1 MRNVSRVVAVIVAL
15 LLLLTPFSICAS
27 EITDKVRTTV
37 DRVLEVLKEESL
49 KGPEKKEERRARI
62 RDIIK
67 ERFSFEEMSRQSLA
81 RHWRKRSDAEKS
93 EFVSLFSDLI
103 ENSYIDKIEGYRDEE
118 ILYAGERVKNNRA
131 EVSTKVISK
140 GTEIPINYRL
150 FRTKGGDWMVYDIVI
165 EGVSLVSNY
174 RSQFSSTIRSSSFN
188 GLMEQL
194 REKTAG

>member
-1 MRNVSRVVAVIVAL
+1 MRNASIIVKMTVAM
-15 LLLLTPFSICAS
+15 LLLLTPISVCAS
-27 EITDKVRTTV
+27 EITDKIKKTV
-37 DRVLEVLKEESL
+37 DEVLEVLKDESFKGEE
-49 KGPEKKEERRARI
+49 KMEERRALLRGVV
-62 RDIIK
+62 K
-67 ERFSFEEMSRQSLA
+67 ERFSFQEMSRQSLA
-81 RHWRKRSDAEKS
+81 RHWRGLSDAEKS

-103 ENSYIDKIEGYRDEE
+103 ESAYIDKVEGYTDEE
-118 ILYAGERVKNNRA
+118 ILYTGERIKNSRA

-150 FRTKGGDWMVYDIVI
+150 FRTKDGDWMVYDIVI

-194 REKTAG
+194 REKTAE